1 MIDKAPQNLSEAAKL
16 MHRMSSEIS
25 NTDKALRILAYKK

>member
-1 MIDKAPQNLSEAAKL
+1 LIDKAPINLSVAAKL
-16 MHRMSSEIS
+16 MHSMSSEVS